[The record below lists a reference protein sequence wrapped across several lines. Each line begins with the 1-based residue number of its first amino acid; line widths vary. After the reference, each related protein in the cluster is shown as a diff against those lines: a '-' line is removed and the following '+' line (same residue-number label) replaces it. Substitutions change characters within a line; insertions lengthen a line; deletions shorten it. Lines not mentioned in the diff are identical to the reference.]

1 MDEKAS
7 VRDSSLEVNRSQADF
22 YDKKVAGA
30 RRLNPAMRAWEWWR
44 NGVYQVWDGI
54 GVFDTVLNLHRAWLG
69 DLSGKRVL
77 DLGCY
82 TGNRLSLELA
92 QASESYLGI
101 DLSESALAKLRAR
114 IEAAGVEGAEV
125 EALDFLDKK
134 FDYPPF
140 DVVYANAVLHH
151 FSDFGLLMSL
161 LHERLRPGGMVIC
174 FDPMETSTIVRT
186 VRAAYRPFQSN
197 AAWEWPFQRANF
209 DKIQEHFVIEELRG
223 LVGRSKWVIPLSAL
237 PVSRRWLV
245 DVGRKLH
252 QQDLAKATGLNS
264 DLWRCMSVTMRLRKR

>member
-7 VRDSSLEVNRSQADF
+7 VRENSLKVNRTQADF

-44 NGVYQVWDGI
+44 SSVYEVWDGI
-54 GVFDTVLNLHRAWLG
+54 GVFDTVLDLHRAWLG

-92 QASESYLGI
+92 QASGAYLGI
-101 DLSESALAKLRAR
+101 DLSDSALAKLRAR
-114 IEAAGVEGAEV
+114 IVAAGIKGAEV
-125 EALDFLDKK
+125 KALDFLDKN

-161 LHERLRPGGMVIC
+161 LHERLNPGGMVIC
-174 FDPMETSTIVRT
+174 FDPMETSRIVRA
-186 VRAAYRPFQSN
+186 VRAAYRPFQTN

-209 DKIQEHFVIEELRG
+209 DKIQEYFVIEEMRG

-245 DVGRKLH
+245 EAGRKLH
-252 QQDLAKATGLNS
+252 EQDLARATELNP

>member
-1 MDEKAS
+1 MTENAS
-7 VRDSSLEVNRSQADF
+7 VRDKSLEINRTQADF
-22 YDKKVAGA
+22 YDKKFVGA

-44 NGVYQVWDGI
+44 SGVYEVWDGI
-54 GVFDTVLNLHRAWLG
+54 GVFDTVLDLHREWLG
-69 DLSGKRVL
+69 DLAGKRVL

-92 QASESYLGI
+92 RSSAAYLGI
-101 DLSESALAKLRAR
+101 DLSDSALAQLRSR
-114 IEAAGVEGAEV
+114 IEAAGIEGAEV
-125 EALDFLDKK
+125 RALDFLDKS

-140 DVVYANAVLHH
+140 DVIYANAVLHH

-161 LHERLRPGGMVIC
+161 LHERLKPGGMVIA
-174 FDPMETSTIVRT
+174 FDPMETSPIVRA
-186 VRAAYRPFQSN
+186 VRAMYRPFQTN
-197 AAWEWPFQRANF
+197 AAWEWPFRQQNF
-209 DKIQEHFVIEELRG
+209 DKIQEYFEIEELRG

-237 PVSRRWLV
+237 PISRRWLV

-252 QQDLAKATGLNS
+252 QQDLARATGLNS